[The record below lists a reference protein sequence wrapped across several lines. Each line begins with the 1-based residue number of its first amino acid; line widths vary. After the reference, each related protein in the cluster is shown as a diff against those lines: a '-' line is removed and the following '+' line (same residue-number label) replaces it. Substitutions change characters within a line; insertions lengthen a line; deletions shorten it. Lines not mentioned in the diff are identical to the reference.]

1 MLETVEVN
9 DENKNVIINDELMK
23 AQKDDKNISPV
34 YKVVETGIKLKS
46 KELKE
51 MNRESKILMR
61 QLNNLSI

>member
-1 MLETVEVN
+1 
-9 DENKNVIINDELMK
+9 MK